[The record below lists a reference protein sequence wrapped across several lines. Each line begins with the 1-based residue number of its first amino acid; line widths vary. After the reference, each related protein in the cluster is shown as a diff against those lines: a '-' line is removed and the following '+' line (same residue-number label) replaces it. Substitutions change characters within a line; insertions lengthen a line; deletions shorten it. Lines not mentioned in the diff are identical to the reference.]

1 MVIDSSPGQLAA
13 MSSIKKRICSIAA
26 TTVSGRAGA
35 SVGGVAGV
43 SGRESADV
51 PGVDVSG
58 AAGGGGEAGGE
69 PGEVWAVAG
78 AVVWASGCADAKR
91 GITHT

>member
-1 MVIDSSPGQLAA
+1 MAIDSSPGQLAA

-43 SGRESADV
+43 SGWENADV
-51 PGVDVSG
+51 PGLEVFGV
-58 AAGGGGEAGGE
+58 AGGGGEAGGM
-69 PGEVWAVAG
+69 PGVFWAIAGEVGWAM
-78 AVVWASGCADAKR
+78 GCADAKC
-91 GITHT
+91 GITQT